1 MSMLQ
6 DLIRSRLRGG
16 AGSQGQTRGVI
27 WTEVDADGYPTKV
40 DLTSIGDR
48 NDYAMYSNN
57 TGGIYRRVTEVT
69 LPRDLTRMGIHMFRY
84 CVALHQLDI
93 PDTVQGKLDQTFVGS
108 GIYELVFP
116 AGINE
121 FAGTCSIC
129 TSLRKATFK
138 SKPAKGA
145 TNNTF
150 QSCINL
156 TEINVPWSEGEVA
169 NAPWSA
175 PNATINYNYTPPEE
189 E

>member
-40 DLTSIGDR
+40 DLTSIGAR
-48 NDYAMYSNN
+48 NDYAMYSNYDR
-57 TGGIYRRVTEVT
+57 GIYRRVTEVT
-69 LPRDLTRMGIHMFRY
+69 IPRDLTRMGTHMFRY
-84 CVALHQLDI
+84 CVSLRQLDI

-121 FAGTCSIC
+121 FYATCSMMPD
-129 TSLRKATFK
+129 LRKATFK
-138 SKPAKGA
+138 SKPAKGV
-145 TNNTF
+145 TNNGF
-150 QSCINL
+150 QACYKL

-169 NAPWSA
+169 NAPWGA
-175 PNATINYNYTPPEE
+175 TNATINYNYTPPEE

>member
-1 MSMLQ
+1 MSNNIIMANPRTTVPQ
-6 DLIRSRLRGG
+6 EQ
-16 AGSQGQTRGVI
+16 ARGVI

-40 DLTSIGDR
+40 DLTSIGNR
-48 NDYAMYSNN
+48 NDFAMYNN
-57 TGGIYRRVTEVT
+57 PNAGIYRRVTEVT
-69 LPRDLTRMGIHMFRY
+69 LPRDVTHLGIHMFRY
-84 CVALHQLDI
+84 CSALRQFDI

-121 FAGTCSIC
+121 FAGTCAIC
-129 TSLRKATFK
+129 TSLRKVTFK
-138 SKPAKGA
+138 SKPAKGI

-150 QSCINL
+150 QSCNNM

-169 NAPWSA
+169 NAPWGA
-175 PNATINYNYTPPEE
+175 MKATINYNYTPPEE